1 MAICEYCCACW
12 CEEEEPEPV
21 DDTLYC
27 SFCGQSQ
34 ADAGALIAG
43 PAVYICRGCI
53 DKALAILDGRRAGAS

>member
-1 MAICEYCCACW
+1 MAICEYCCSCW

-34 ADAGALIAG
+34 ADAGTLIAG

-53 DKALAILDGRRAGAS
+53 DKALDILDGRRAGAS